1 MLDFFGG
8 SLVARIRRRRP
19 AWLTSRSGDQHPAAV
34 LFQIQAHDDR
44 ASCTRGLA
52 ALASE
57 GHRHEQ
63 QATLEED
70 VAENQIAHVRDD
82 WNLKRSATAHISGST
97 NECKRKTGNASPAA
111 AEGETAI

>member
-1 MLDFFGG
+1 
-8 SLVARIRRRRP
+8 
-19 AWLTSRSGDQHPAAV
+19 V
-34 LFQIQAHDDR
+34 LFQIQVHDDR
-44 ASCTRGLA
+44 ASYTRGLA

-97 NECKRKTGNASPAA
+97 NECKIKTGNASPAA